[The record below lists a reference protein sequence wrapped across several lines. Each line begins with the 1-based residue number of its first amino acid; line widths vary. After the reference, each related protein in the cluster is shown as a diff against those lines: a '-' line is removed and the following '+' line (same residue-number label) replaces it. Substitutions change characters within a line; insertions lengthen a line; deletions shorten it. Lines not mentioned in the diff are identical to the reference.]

1 MKRIALTALFAL
13 TTACASAPVTPP
25 TSDTATGVDST
36 GVSIARQTTTPLRQQ
51 ALDLFAAASEAERGV
66 SFSLDLDALR
76 ARGILSNDPKIAG
89 GYTLVQ
95 ALAPLVGELTIF
107 KSEWTRPLSE
117 LLVHASVVD
126 RAVPF
131 PKVKRLG
138 LYVPRVAPLS
148 ASTRVA
154 DVARQSALLVGVEA
168 DAAAVRA
175 ILSSYAAIVR
185 ASRPSVSSAIG
196 ERGPVPE
203 VALVDGSLCVLEGDD
218 RAPLACLFGGDGVYV
233 LGTPQVLDAL
243 KSRGAASDST
253 RGGGTNTPD
262 ATGNTPIQFFSLA
275 YADDKV
281 GRVFARAFGD
291 DDLTLTIALDS
302 PTEAISQQFAQV
314 AHLFLAR
321 RQQAQREFSVATAMA
336 LQNVQ
341 AAIGQDAQA
350 PEDLRAAVSQ
360 LTVDAIFDPYGTGL
374 MNPDNVALTQDG
386 KVLTLTA
393 RLPAAHVDHH
403 IVTWRNM
410 SAFEFS
416 LYSGLPRALLAL
428 FKPRDTA
435 PDTAPASPD
444 AAGPIADAAE

>member
-1 MKRIALTALFAL
+1 MKRIALTALIAL

-25 TSDTATGVDST
+25 TTTDTVPGAI
-36 GVSIARQTTTPLRQQ
+36 IARQTTTPLRQQ

-95 ALAPLVGELTIF
+95 ALAPFVGELTTF

-117 LLVHASVVD
+117 LLVHASIVD

-131 PKVKRLG
+131 PRIKRLG

-154 DVARQSALLVGVEA
+154 DVARQSALLIGVEA
-168 DAAAVRA
+168 DAAAVQA

-185 ASRPSVSSAIG
+185 ASRPTVSSAIG

-203 VALVDGSLCVLEGDD
+203 VALVDGALCVLEGDD
-218 RAPLACLFGGDGVYV
+218 RAPLACLLGGDGVYV

-253 RGGGTNTPD
+253 RGGGTDTPD

-281 GRVFARAFGD
+281 GRVLVRASGSD
-291 DDLTLTIALDS
+291 DVTLTIALDS
-302 PTEAISQQFAQV
+302 PTEATSQQFAQV

-321 RQQAQREFSVATAMA
+321 RQQAQREFAVATAMA

-341 AAIGQDAQA
+341 ESLRQDAQA
-350 PEDLRAAVSQ
+350 PEDLRATVSR
-360 LTVDAIFDPYGTGL
+360 LTADAIFDPYNTGL
-374 MNPDNVALTQDG
+374 MNPDNVALTQSG

-416 LYSGLPRALLAL
+416 LYMGLPRAFLAL
-428 FKPRDTA
+428 FNPRDRA
-435 PDTAPASPD
+435 PQKAPASPD
-444 AAGPIADAAE
+444 TTGPIADAAE